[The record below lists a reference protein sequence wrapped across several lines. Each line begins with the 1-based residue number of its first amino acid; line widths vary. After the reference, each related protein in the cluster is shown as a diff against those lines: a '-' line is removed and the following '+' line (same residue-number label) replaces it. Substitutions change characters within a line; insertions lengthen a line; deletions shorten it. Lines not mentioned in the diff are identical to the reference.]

1 MSARKK
7 LLDAAAQLAATE
19 GVQGLSVERVVTAA
33 GVSKGAFF
41 YHFETKEQMIGALVD
56 HVSTIRMA
64 DVDADTMAGK
74 SFATTLLKMIE
85 SELLEGGQLT
95 GVCVSAVLL
104 DPTLRDKLT
113 ARRADW
119 RKRLIEE
126 DGFTPQRAEQLLL
139 SIDGAL
145 IGTMLY
151 NSGSQIEN
159 ATKAADDMQT
169 IVANK

>member
-126 DGFTPQRAEQLLL
+126 DGFTPERAEQLLL

-159 ATKAADDMQT
+159 ATKAADVMQT